1 VIPRDKLLHLILGL
15 LAAAVGYGCLI
26 IHSTLGLGAMLAFCT
41 TVVGIGYEL
50 QQRIRREGQ
59 PDAIDALATAAPGW
73 LAWLILENIK

>member
-1 VIPRDKLLHLILGL
+1 MTRDKLLHLALGC

-26 IHSTLGLGAMLAFCT
+26 VHATLGLGAMLAYTT

-50 QQRIRREGQ
+50 QQRIRKEGQ
-59 PDAIDALATAAPGW
+59 PDALDALATAAPGW